1 MFLEDATKPASDPA
15 ILFGEAILVSMLE
28 VFKPSA
34 LDRFDLLDDGH
45 RRITSGEQFTLVGGS
60 ERTHEQMTETMIKTF
75 EEMKRR
81 DKRLENI
88 DPRELAEIV
97 HKSTPA

>member
-1 MFLEDATKPASDPA
+1 
-15 ILFGEAILVSMLE
+15 
-28 VFKPSA
+28 
-34 LDRFDLLDDGH
+34 
-45 RRITSGEQFTLVGGS
+45 
-60 ERTHEQMTETMIKTF
+60 MTETMIKTF

-88 DPRELAEIV
+88 DPKELAEIV

>member
-1 MFLEDATKPASDPA
+1 M
-15 ILFGEAILVSMLE
+15 
-28 VFKPSA
+28 
-34 LDRFDLLDDGH
+34 
-45 RRITSGEQFTLVGGS
+45 TSGEQFTLVGGS
-60 ERTHEQMTETMIKTF
+60 EKTHEQMTETMIKTF

-88 DPRELAEIV
+88 DPKELAEIV

>member
-1 MFLEDATKPASDPA
+1 MSK
-15 ILFGEAILVSMLE
+15 
-28 VFKPSA
+28 KPSKRPTSQKTKGRA
-34 LDRFDLLDDGH
+34 IHGILGVGLDNDDGH